1 MTLTRRGLIAC
12 LSTVLLAA
20 CATPT
25 VAPLRVNVA
34 SVQRIEGGSMELR
47 FLARLRVQNVNDSA
61 IEFSGATAELKL
73 YGKVIG
79 TGVSDGRGLVPAFGE
94 TFVEIPITV
103 SAIGDVR
110 QAIGLY
116 GAPDRKLDTVLTG
129 RLAGSRFDNLSFEWR
144 GELAMPLPRGS

>member
-1 MTLTRRGLIAC
+1 MTLTRRGLIAS
-12 LSTVLLAA
+12 LTAALLAA
-20 CATPT
+20 CATP

-94 TFVEIPITV
+94 TFVEIPVTV

-129 RLAGSRFDNLSFEWR
+129 RLAGSRFENLSFEWR

>member
-1 MTLTRRGLIAC
+1 MMFTRRGLLAC
-12 LSTVLLAA
+12 FTTLLLAA
-20 CATPT
+20 CATPS
-25 VAPLRVNVA
+25 APPRVNVA

-47 FLARLRVQNVNDSA
+47 FLARLRVQNTNEVPM
-61 IEFSGATAELKL
+61 EFSGATAELKL

-79 TGVSDGRGLVPAFGE
+79 VGVSDSRGYVPPFGE

-103 SAIGDVR
+103 SGIGDVR

-129 RLAGSRFDNLSFEWR
+129 RLAGSRFENLTFEWR